1 MTVKYKFN
9 GHINH
14 LYWIYLIPPGRPET
28 ITISK
33 IMRLLILIT
42 TLCSYF
48 LMGCSEKE
56 NITQPPNIL
65 WIVCEDQSPDFF
77 PMYGDSTVRLPNLEK
92 LASQGVTYVN
102 AYSPAPVCA
111 PARSAL
117 ITGMY
122 PTSLGTHNMR
132 THKAWSPEN
141 EPSIGIPSY
150 SPIVPDGVRA
160 FTEYLRME
168 GYYCTNNAKEDY
180 NFARNEA
187 FWDASGKEAH
197 WRNRPEGMPF
207 FAVFNYEI
215 THESQLWKQSDSEFF
230 VDPAELNIP
239 PYFPDDSVVR
249 HDMAVNYSN
258 LVRLDR
264 QVGALLDQLR
274 DDSLMDQTVIF
285 FYGDHG
291 GPFPRH
297 KRSLYETGIK
307 VPLTVRFP
315 DGRREG
321 ERDSTFVSFIDF
333 GPTALS
339 LAGISPPET
348 MQGRPFLGE
357 YAVDMPSHIF
367 AASDRFDEKYD
378 RKRSV
383 RSGNW
388 KYIRNF
394 YPEKPYDIGVSYR
407 LNIPMM
413 RRWLALD
420 SLGRLGDDD
429 ARWMAKHKPDEELY
443 DLSKDPYELDNL
455 AETTSVA
462 GILERLRGELDQW
475 MAKTNDLGQFDEQT
489 LIDRWL
495 VNGRQPQLDEPEVS
509 SSNNEIVIQNV
520 RKDATI
526 LWRKQGTEDWTIY
539 NSSLPGEMK
548 GNGETKAVRIGY
560 MASNPVT
567 F

>member
-1 MTVKYKFN
+1 
-9 GHINH
+9 
-14 LYWIYLIPPGRPET
+14 
-28 ITISK
+28 
-33 IMRLLILIT
+33 
-42 TLCSYF
+42 
-48 LMGCSEKE
+48 MGCSEKE
-56 NITQPPNIL
+56 NLSKPPNII

-77 PMYGDSTVRLPNLEK
+77 PMYGDSTVRLPNLER

-122 PTSLGTHNMR
+122 PTTLGTHNMR
-132 THKAWSPEN
+132 THKAWSEEN

-197 WRNRPEGMPF
+197 WRNRPDDKPF
-207 FAVFNYEI
+207 FSVFNYEI

-230 VDPAELNIP
+230 VDPEELNIP

-258 LVRLDR
+258 LVRLDK
-264 QVGALLDQLR
+264 QVGALLDQLSE
-274 DDSLMDQTVIF
+274 DSLMDQTVIF

-297 KRSLYETGIK
+297 KRSLYETGTK

-315 DGRREG
+315 DENRKG
-321 ERDSTFVSFIDF
+321 ELDSTFVSFIDF
-333 GPTALS
+333 GPTVLS
-339 LAGISPPET
+339 LAGVSPPET
-348 MQGRPFLGE
+348 MQGKPFLGE
-357 YAVDMPSHIF
+357 FAVDMPLQVF
-367 AASDRFDEKYD
+367 AASDRFDEQYD

-383 RSGNW
+383 RWGNW
-388 KYIRNF
+388 KYIRNYF
-394 YPEKPYDIGVSYR
+394 PEKPYDIGVSYR

-413 RRWLALD
+413 RRWMSLD
-420 SLGRLGDDD
+420 SLGQLDDST
-429 ARWMAKHKPDEELY
+429 ARWMAKQKPVEELY

-455 AETTSVA
+455 AGNVSA
-462 GILERLRGELDQW
+462 ANILEKLRGKLDQW
-475 MAKTNDLGQFDEQT
+475 ITSTNDLGQSDERT

-495 VNGRQPQLDEPEVS
+495 VNGQQPQLNEPDVS
-509 SSNNEIVIQNV
+509 SLNNEIVIRNV

-526 LWRKQGTEDWTIY
+526 LWRKQGAEDWVIY
-539 NSSLPGEMK
+539 GKPIPASVV
-548 GNGETKAVRIGY
+548 GNGEAKAVRIGY
-560 MASNPVT
+560 MESNTVS

>member
-1 MTVKYKFN
+1 
-9 GHINH
+9 
-14 LYWIYLIPPGRPET
+14 
-28 ITISK
+28 
-33 IMRLLILIT
+33 MRLLILVT

-48 LMGCSEKE
+48 LIGCSKKE
-56 NITQPPNIL
+56 ENKTNLPNIL

-77 PMYGDSTVRLPNLEK
+77 PMYGDLTVRLPNLEK
-92 LASQGVTYVN
+92 LASEGITYVN

-122 PTSLGTHNMR
+122 PTTLGTHNMR
-132 THKAWSPEN
+132 TYKAWSAEN

-197 WRNRPEGMPF
+197 WRNRSDDKPF
-207 FAVFNYEI
+207 FSVFNYEI

-230 VDPAELNIP
+230 VDPEELNIP

-258 LVRLDR
+258 LVRLDK

-274 DDSLMDQTVIF
+274 EDSLMDQTIIF

-297 KRSLYETGIK
+297 KRSLYETGTK
-307 VPLTVRFP
+307 VPFTVRFP
-315 DGRREG
+315 DGNRKG
-321 ERDSTFVSFIDF
+321 ELDSSFVSFIDF
-333 GPTALS
+333 GPTVLS
-339 LAGISPPET
+339 LAGVSPPET
-348 MQGRPFLGE
+348 MQGKPFLGE
-357 YAVDMPSHIF
+357 FAVDMPLQVF
-367 AASDRFDEKYD
+367 AASDRFDEQYD

-383 RSGNW
+383 RWGNW
-388 KYIRNF
+388 KYIRNYF
-394 YPEKPYDIGVSYR
+394 PEKPYDIGVSYR

-413 RRWLALD
+413 RRWMSLD
-420 SLGRLGDDD
+420 SLGQLNDTT
-429 ARWMAKHKPDEELY
+429 ARWMAKQKPLEELY
-443 DLSKDPYELDNL
+443 DLSKDPHELDNL
-455 AETTSVA
+455 AGNISAED
-462 GILERLRGELDQW
+462 ILEKLRSKLDQW
-475 MAKTNDLGQFDEQT
+475 ITSTNDLGQSDERT

-495 VNGRQPQLDEPEVS
+495 VNGQQPQLNEPDVS
-509 SSNNEIVIQNV
+509 SLNNELVIRNV

-526 LWRKQGTEDWTIY
+526 LWRKQGAEDWVIY
-539 NSSLPGEMK
+539 GKPIPGSVV

-560 MASNPVT
+560 MESKTVS

>member
-1 MTVKYKFN
+1 
-9 GHINH
+9 
-14 LYWIYLIPPGRPET
+14 
-28 ITISK
+28 
-33 IMRLLILIT
+33 MRLLILIT
-42 TLCSYF
+42 VIYSCF

-56 NITQPPNIL
+56 NKTKPPNIL

-92 LASQGVTYVN
+92 LASQGVIYVN

-122 PTSLGTHNMR
+122 PTTLGTHNMR
-132 THKAWSPEN
+132 THKAWSKEN

-180 NFARNEA
+180 NFAKNEA
-187 FWDASGKEAH
+187 FWNASGKEAH
-197 WRNRPEGMPF
+197 WRNRPEEDTPF
-207 FAVFNYEI
+207 FSIFNYEI

-230 VDPAELNIP
+230 VDPEELNIP

-249 HDMAVNYSN
+249 HDLAVNYSN
-258 LVRLDR
+258 LVRLDQ

-274 DDSLMDQTVIF
+274 EDSLMDQTVIF

-315 DGRREG
+315 GGDRNG
-321 ERDSTFVSFIDF
+321 ELDSTFVSFIDF
-333 GPTALS
+333 GPTVLS

-348 MQGRPFLGE
+348 MQGKPFLGE
-357 YAVDMPSHIF
+357 YAVGMPSQIF
-367 AASDRFDEKYD
+367 AASDRFDEQYD

-383 RSGNW
+383 RSGKW
-388 KYIRNF
+388 KYIRNY
-394 YPEKPYDIGVSYR
+394 YPEKPYAIAVAYR

-413 RRWLALD
+413 RQWIALD
-420 SLGRLGDDD
+420 SLGQLGENDS
-429 ARWMAKHKPDEELY
+429 RWMAAQKPVEELY
-443 DLSKDPYELDNL
+443 DLSKDPFELDNL
-455 AETTSVA
+455 ASNNATVA
-462 GILERLRGELDQW
+462 IQEKLRSELGQW
-475 MAKTNDLGQFDEQT
+475 ISSTNDLGQFDERT

-495 VNGRQPQLDEPEVS
+495 INGQPPQLEDPGAS
-509 SSNNEIVIQNV
+509 YLNNEVVLRNV

-526 LWRKQGTEDWTIY
+526 LWREKNTQDWEIY
-539 NSSLPGEMK
+539 KNPIEGDMA

-560 MASNPVT
+560 MDSNTVS